1 MQHTKGNE
9 VHFNGKLSRRRRKF
23 WTLKEVNEREKHFP
37 NLISGESRMSF
48 DVCCVKLKPFCV
60 LSHLNSCDVILE
72 KMLMRGLEVGCNFI
86 VFKGHMWCSEW
97 WMFYDYVIIMSQL
110 FPWTIIWPMESD
122 ARVSSPAILVQTGQ
136 FIWNNWCNSWIK
148 PQPIIIKHK

>member
-110 FPWTIIWPMESD
+110 FPWTIIQCDVTCRSVQNGTNLGNKLSSSVN
-122 ARVSSPAILVQTGQ
+122 RVQRFKYPRMS
-136 FIWNNWCNSWIK
+136 
-148 PQPIIIKHK
+148 

>member
-1 MQHTKGNE
+1 MLKLNQDRNKNLIQCNTQKE
-9 VHFNGKLSRRRRKF
+9 MRCIFIGKLSRRRRKF
-23 WTLKEVNEREKHFP
+23 KTLKGVNEREKHFP

-97 WMFYDYVIIMSQL
+97 
-110 FPWTIIWPMESD
+110 
-122 ARVSSPAILVQTGQ
+122 
-136 FIWNNWCNSWIK
+136 
-148 PQPIIIKHK
+148 